1 MCATQTSCLCDEP
14 TDNSPERET
23 MKCTGRWILEGIFG
37 LLFLISTSSGCSVF
51 SSSNAPVDCD
61 AVKNQ
66 EQAGYSDAKIA
77 SDLGTTVD
85 KVAACHGPKTA
96 VGPQD

>member
-1 MCATQTSCLCDEP
+1 MRIANKPGLTATFGML
-14 TDNSPERET
+14 
-23 MKCTGRWILEGIFG
+23 ILAGG
-37 LLFLISTSSGCSVF
+37 MSGCSMF
-51 SSSNAPVDCD
+51 STSNAPVDCD

-66 EQAGYSDAKIA
+66 QQAGFSDAKIA
-77 SDLGTTVD
+77 SDLGSTVD

>member
-1 MCATQTSCLCDEP
+1 M
-14 TDNSPERET
+14 REVLSKMGLAAILGT
-23 MKCTGRWILEGIFG
+23 MMMAGE
-37 LLFLISTSSGCSVF
+37 LLGCSMF
-51 SSSNAPVDCD
+51 SASNAPIDCD

-66 EQAGYSDAKIA
+66 QQAGFSDAKIA
-77 SDLGTTVD
+77 SDLGTSVD

>member
-1 MCATQTSCLCDEP
+1 MRESNNLRLIATL
-14 TDNSPERET
+14 
-23 MKCTGRWILEGIFG
+23 GIVILVGG
-37 LLFLISTSSGCSVF
+37 MSGCSVF
-51 SSSNAPVDCD
+51 SASNAPVDCD

-66 EQAGYSDAKIA
+66 EQAGFSDAKIA
-77 SDLGTTVD
+77 SDLGSTVD

>member
-1 MCATQTSCLCDEP
+1 MRKALSQL
-14 TDNSPERET
+14 R
-23 MKCTGRWILEGIFG
+23 ILVLGTVIVGI
-37 LLFLISTSSGCSVF
+37 SGCSMF
-51 SSSNAPVDCD
+51 SASNAPVDCD

-66 EQAGYSDAKIA
+66 EQAGFTDAKIA

>member
-1 MCATQTSCLCDEP
+1 MQVRSTLSIGCQ
-14 TDNSPERET
+14 
-23 MKCTGRWILEGIFG
+23 FG
-37 LLFLISTSSGCSVF
+37 LPILTLGVSGCSVF
-51 SSSNAPVDCD
+51 SSSNAPMDCD

-66 EQAGYSDAKIA
+66 EQAGVTDAKIA
-77 SDLGTTVD
+77 SELGTTVD

>member
-1 MCATQTSCLCDEP
+1 VKSSKELRLLIAMSL
-14 TDNSPERET
+14 
-23 MKCTGRWILEGIFG
+23 
-37 LLFLISTSSGCSVF
+37 LLFSYGMNGCGTLSP
-51 SSSNAPVDCD
+51 SNAPVDCD

-66 EQAGYSDAKIA
+66 EQAGYTDAKIA
-77 SDLGTTVD
+77 ADLGTTAD

>member
-1 MCATQTSCLCDEP
+1 MRVASKLRLTTTFGML
-14 TDNSPERET
+14 
-23 MKCTGRWILEGIFG
+23 ILAGG
-37 LLFLISTSSGCSVF
+37 MSGCSMF
-51 SSSNAPVDCD
+51 STSNAPVDCD

-66 EQAGYSDAKIA
+66 QQAGFSDAKIA
-77 SDLGTTVD
+77 SDLGSTVD

>member
-1 MCATQTSCLCDEP
+1 MQVTSKLRLTATFGML
-14 TDNSPERET
+14 
-23 MKCTGRWILEGIFG
+23 ILVVAM
-37 LLFLISTSSGCSVF
+37 SGCSLF
-51 SSSNAPVDCD
+51 STSNAPVDCD

-66 EQAGYSDAKIA
+66 QQAGFSDAKIA
-77 SDLGTTVD
+77 SDLGSTVD

>member
-1 MCATQTSCLCDEP
+1 M
-14 TDNSPERET
+14 REAR
-23 MKCTGRWILEGIFG
+23 KPGIAR
-37 LLFLISTSSGCSVF
+37 LLASLFLLSSLSGCSMF
-51 SSSNAPVDCD
+51 SASNAPVDCD

-66 EQAGYSDAKIA
+66 EQAGFGDAKIA
-77 SDLGTTVD
+77 SDLSTSVE

>member
-1 MCATQTSCLCDEP
+1 MRVTSKPRITATFGML
-14 TDNSPERET
+14 
-23 MKCTGRWILEGIFG
+23 ILVGG
-37 LLFLISTSSGCSVF
+37 MSGCSTF
-51 SSSNAPVDCD
+51 SASNAPVDCD

-66 EQAGYSDAKIA
+66 VQAGMSDAKIA
-77 SDLGTTVD
+77 SDLGSTVD

>member
-1 MCATQTSCLCDEP
+1 M
-14 TDNSPERET
+14 REVL
-23 MKCTGRWILEGIFG
+23 GRPRVSAAIGMLILVGG
-37 LLFLISTSSGCSVF
+37 VSGCSMF
-51 SSSNAPVDCD
+51 SPSNAPVDCD

-66 EQAGYSDAKIA
+66 EQTGFSDAKIA
-77 SDLGTTVD
+77 SDLGSTVD

>member
-1 MCATQTSCLCDEP
+1 MRESDNLSLRATL
-14 TDNSPERET
+14 
-23 MKCTGRWILEGIFG
+23 G
-37 LLFLISTSSGCSVF
+37 LLVLAGGISGCSVF
-51 SSSNAPVDCD
+51 STSNAPVDCD

-66 EQAGYSDAKIA
+66 EQAGFTDAKIA
-77 SDLGTTVD
+77 SDLGSTVD

>member
-1 MCATQTSCLCDEP
+1 MQASSKLTFTA
-14 TDNSPERET
+14 
-23 MKCTGRWILEGIFG
+23 IFG
-37 LLFLISTSSGCSVF
+37 MLILGGAMSGCSMF
-51 SSSNAPVDCD
+51 SASNAPVDCD

-66 EQAGYSDAKIA
+66 EQAGFSDAKIA
-77 SDLGTTVD
+77 SDLGSTVD